1 MFNATKMT
9 TLRTQYINFIQEY
22 KKNGDF
28 KSEEEVPSF
37 ESWIEKKFKDS
48 PKLDSEFY
56 DWDVT
61 LLDGI
66 EEE

>member
-1 MFNATKMT
+1 MFNVTKMT
-9 TLRTQYINFIQEY
+9 TLRTQYLNFIQES
-22 KKNGDF
+22 KKNSDF

-37 ESWIEKKFKDS
+37 ESWIENKFKDS

-66 EEE
+66 EED

>member
-1 MFNATKMT
+1 MKMS
-9 TLRTQYINFIQEY
+9 TLRIQYLNFIQES

-28 KSEEEVPSF
+28 KSEEEVPSL
-37 ESWIEKKFKDS
+37 ESWVENKFKHS

-61 LLDGI
+61 LLDWL

>member
-1 MFNATKMT
+1 MFNSTKMK
-9 TLRTQYINFIQEY
+9 TLRTQYLNFIRES
-22 KKNGDF
+22 KKNGNF
-28 KSEEEVPSF
+28 KSEEEFPSF
-37 ESWIEKKFKDS
+37 ESWIENKFKDS